1 MLFVAEIMVCP
12 SAAVMLLSGSCTHDA
27 LMNGSPPPPPETVAP
42 VPTPILVAAETNV
55 AGTNSAITVIT
66 AKAIVSF
73 FISSPIFFF
82 LLFLYLIFRVS
93 QYTLWFH

>member
-1 MLFVAEIMVCP
+1 MLLATVLMVTP
-12 SAAVMLLSGSCTHDA
+12 SANVMLLSGSCTHDA

-42 VPTPILVAAETNV
+42 VEELAAETNV

-82 LLFLYLIFRVS
+82 
-93 QYTLWFH
+93 